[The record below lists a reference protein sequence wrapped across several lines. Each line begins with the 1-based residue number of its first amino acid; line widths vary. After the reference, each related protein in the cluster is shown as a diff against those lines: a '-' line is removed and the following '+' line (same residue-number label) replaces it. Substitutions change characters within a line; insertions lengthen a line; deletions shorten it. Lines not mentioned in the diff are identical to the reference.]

1 MYAYGVSG
9 GIGSLILILDIR
21 WGWSVHVPAAV
32 PPVPIEE
39 EIGWAPES
47 VWTLGSLLK
56 ISDFPDIV
64 YIKICTFWTGF
75 ILRTLSVKSL

>member
-9 GIGSLILILDIR
+9 GIGSLILILGTR
-21 WGWSVHVPAAV
+21 WEWSAS

-39 EIGWAPES
+39 EIGWAAES
-47 VWTLGSLLK
+47 VRTMGSLLK

-64 YIKICTFWTGF
+64 YVKICTYWTGF
-75 ILRTLSVKSL
+75 ILRTLSAKSMVSL